1 MSEITIK
8 DDNSLHET
16 FQGLSEEGKLAPIK
30 CLRLLRPRWI
40 YCLTWSFLV
49 SLASLQLMVETA
61 LEGVQPQ
68 VNLSLL
74 QLVRGVEDVVAG
86 GTDALSA
93 GLRLKL
99 LL

>member
-1 MSEITIK
+1 
-8 DDNSLHET
+8 
-16 FQGLSEEGKLAPIK
+16 
-30 CLRLLRPRWI
+30 
-40 YCLTWSFLV
+40 
-49 SLASLQLMVETA
+49 MVETA
-61 LEGVQPQ
+61 LERVQPE